1 MFPSPK
7 DSLEQGRPV
16 SDVYRHIGPT
26 LTTKDSLEQGPP
38 FSDVYLHIGQTF
50 NANRKIMAYFSLYI
64 SMITSFYDYGTMDI
78 LP

>member
-16 SDVYRHIGPT
+16 SDVYRHIGPI

-50 NANRKIMAYFSLYI
+50 NANRKIMA
-64 SMITSFYDYGTMDI
+64 
-78 LP
+78 